1 MAKKSVELSGVLAG
15 NTAICSVGRSG
26 NELHYRGYDILD
38 LAQACVFEEVAY
50 LLVHGRLPTVAE
62 LAAYQTRLASLYNLP
77 DVVKLIL
84 EELPA
89 SAHPMEVVRTACSVT
104 GCFSPEPADHN
115 AMAARHAVDRLM
127 ASMGSILLYWHYYH
141 HSGERIDLE
150 TGNDS
155 IAGHFL
161 QLLHRREPDAMQL
174 RAMHTAL
181 ILYAEHELNAS
192 TFAARVIA
200 ATGADMYAAISGAI
214 GALCGPKHG
223 GANEAAFEI
232 QQRYDSPVDAAEDIR
247 RRLAHQEI
255 IPGFGHPVYTTADP
269 RSKIIKDIACRLAE
283 TSGKRRTYEIAN
295 RIETVLWEE
304 KKMFPNLDWFSAAA
318 YHLLE
323 VPAHMFTPLFA
334 IARTAGWGAHI
345 IEQRE
350 DGRIIRPGARYTG
363 PENRRFVPLAQRA

>member
-15 NTAICSVGRSG
+15 NTAICSVGLKG
-26 NELHYRGYDILD
+26 DALHYRGYDILD
-38 LAQACVFEEVAY
+38 LAGGCVFEEVAY
-50 LLVHGRLPTVAE
+50 LLVHGRLPTAEE
-62 LAAYQTRLASLYNLP
+62 LAAYQTRLASLRNLP
-77 DVVKLIL
+77 DTVKMIL

-89 SAHPMEVVRTACSVT
+89 SAHPMNVVRTGCSVM
-104 GCFSPEPADHN
+104 GCFSPEPVDHN
-115 AMAARHAVDRLM
+115 EAAARHVVDRLM
-127 ASMGSILLYWHYYH
+127 AGVGSMLLYWHHYH
-141 HSGERIDLE
+141 DSGKRINLE
-150 TGNDS
+150 TGDDS
-155 IAGHFL
+155 ISGHFL
-161 QLLHRREPDAMQL
+161 HLLYGREPDVLRL
-174 RAMHTAL
+174 RAMHTSL

-200 ATGADMYAAISGAI
+200 ATGADVYSAITGAI

-223 GANEAAFEI
+223 GANEAAFDI

-247 RRLAHQEI
+247 QRLAHKEI

-269 RSKIIKDIACRLAE
+269 RSKVIKDVACRLAE
-283 TSGKRRTYEIAN
+283 TSGKRRTYDIAE
-295 RIETVLWEE
+295 RIESVLWEE

-318 YHLLE
+318 YHFMD
-323 VPAHMFTPLFA
+323 VPARMFTPLFV

-363 PENRRFVPLAQRA
+363 PENLRFVPLDQRA